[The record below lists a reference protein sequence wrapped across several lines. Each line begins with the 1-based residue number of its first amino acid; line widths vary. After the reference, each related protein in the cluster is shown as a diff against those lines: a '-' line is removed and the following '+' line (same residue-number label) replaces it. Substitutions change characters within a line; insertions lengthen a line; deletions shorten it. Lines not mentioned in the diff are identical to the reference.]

1 MNLQSSWLRVLQ
13 LLLLGCAV
21 AQFAAAGSTDKP
33 EDAPPASVSIR
44 DAFSTNARG
53 VDTQGTRY
61 TMQPELAPLV
71 DIQGESLLAIP
82 IIADASRAYTLTVH
96 SFVVR
101 LSRDEYVLYY
111 PLVSLINA
119 DHQVQATL
127 KPRYEFSFEGNVM
140 HNEFA
145 IPAGASWLLV
155 HTSAEFYRS
164 DFVGSTSKRGSRG
177 GAAASFVG
185 GAIGGAI
192 VMSLAQGKER
202 PFRFGEIGLIAVVRD

>member
-1 MNLQSSWLRVLQ
+1 MTTQLHRSGQIPRVQ
-13 LLLLGCAV
+13 DIGAV
-21 AQFAAAGSTDKP
+21 ANQPRGT
-33 EDAPPASVSIR
+33 PAVR
-44 DAFSTNARG
+44 NARYLSSL
-53 VDTQGTRY
+53 VPLAWRWIPHDEACADFTRN
-61 TMQPELAPLV
+61 
-71 DIQGESLLAIP
+71 
-82 IIADASRAYTLTVH
+82 TVL
-96 SFVVR
+96 SFVVQ

-119 DHQVQATL
+119 EYQVQATL
-127 KPRYEFSFEGNVM
+127 KPRYEFGFEGNVL

-164 DFVGSTSKRGSRG
+164 DFVGSTSKRGSGG